1 MFCCGGLYSDL
12 CFIFTQKSRKT
23 QKNKYL
29 DLTLSVSS
37 VSFVWPFQAFFIIAN
52 LSWVSTCLVERAKSP
67 FIIQE

>member
-1 MFCCGGLYSDL
+1 MFLSWRALYL
-12 CFIFTQKSRKT
+12 TQNSRKS

-37 VSFVWPFQAFFIIAN
+37 VSSVWPFQASLIIAN
-52 LSWVSTCLVERAKSP
+52 SSWVSTCLVERAKSP

>member
-1 MFCCGGLYSDL
+1 MFCWGGLYSDL

-23 QKNKYL
+23 QKINI

-37 VSFVWPFQAFFIIAN
+37 VSSVWPFQAFFIIAN